1 MVSKKR
7 IKLADQIGNELFGA
21 TDGTISALAV
31 VAGVFAATSNI
42 FLTLVAG
49 VSAIVAE
56 AVSMGFSSYIAT
68 GAKESILK
76 IKEKERKKEMIKS
89 AVLFWGVTLGG
100 GFVPIIPFI
109 FSFPSP
115 LMFSLAFSVIFLF
128 LMGAHFAKY
137 TKQNPV
143 SAGLRILVVGLIAAT
158 ITYVVG
164 YAFSLI
170 APFN

>member
-100 GFVPIIPFI
+100 GSIPIIPFI

-137 TKQNPV
+137 TKQNPSV
-143 SAGLRILVVGLIAAT
+143 AGLRILVVGLIAAT

-170 APFN
+170 APY